1 MSNRVG
7 HGVTCSETLLDARD
21 CASCVNSYDGADS
34 VLRCRVH
41 SNGLAC
47 SPAAAEGCKKFE
59 REPGSDAQERDHSR
73 AWCDGRGD

>member
-1 MSNRVG
+1 MNILIN
-7 HGVTCSETLLDARD
+7 CPD
-21 CASCVNSYDGADS
+21 CIHSYDGADH

-59 REPGSDAQERDHSR
+59 REPGADGVESPAHRV
-73 AWCDGRGD
+73 WYCDKPGRGD